1 LNGGPPSS
9 FVEPDVA
16 SLNFNRLDGWM
27 RGFLPAD
34 LLVPMEGRIFN
45 IQQHSKWRTPKLGLV
60 VDDLVLVKDE
70 NLPPMKWP
78 LARVIE
84 LLFGGDGVAQVA
96 VLKTAS
102 GVTRRAINK
111 LCLPPLKDDVET
123 QASRSR
129 SS

>member
-60 VDDLVLVKDE
+60 VDDLVLNSSVAPKLTDR
-70 NLPPMKWP
+70 PQS
-78 LARVIE
+78 
-84 LLFGGDGVAQVA
+84 LLKSLRFAG
-96 VLKTAS
+96 
-102 GVTRRAINK
+102 
-111 LCLPPLKDDVET
+111 
-123 QASRSR
+123 
-129 SS
+129 